1 MKKRVCLAL
10 VAALAVCGLV
20 GISQASAA
28 TEFGSGCG
36 ATSYFSEGG
45 EISTGH
51 GAGSPLPVA
60 APTSGVITE
69 WKVNVGLFG
78 FTYEEEGFEGF
89 ESFPAPKG
97 FYTQLF
103 VVRPAGENQFN
114 IVGKSESGLLSV
126 NTVNNFPA
134 RIPVQAGDLLGLSG
148 SYTPFCRTT
157 DPVDVTA
164 DFTGVP
170 PIGATPTTEK
180 FTGYQ
185 VPVTAKIEPDVDGD
199 GYGDETQDKCPQSA
213 AYQTACPVVTLGGT
227 PVAGKKAITYNAS
240 TSLSTS
246 VSVTASVKLP
256 NGKKATI
263 NATTA
268 TVAPGAPAPFK
279 MTLTKS
285 VTKALASLPKS
296 KSLQAT
302 ITASATNLATTPT
315 IATSTVKLRGQA
327 ANK

>member
-1 MKKRVCLAL
+1 MKKHVCLTLA
-10 VAALAVCGLV
+10 AALAVCGFASV
-20 GISQASAA
+20 SQASAA

-36 ATSYFSEGG
+36 ATGRFGGSG

-78 FTYEEEGFEGF
+78 FESEEGGF
-89 ESFPAPKG
+89 EAEPAPPG

-103 VVRPAGENQFN
+103 VVQPAGTNKFN

-134 RIPVQAGDLLGLSG
+134 RIPVQAGDLLGLGG
-148 SYTPFCRTT
+148 SFTPYCATK
-157 DPVDVTA
+157 DEVDVTA

-170 PIGATPTTEK
+170 PIGATPEAEPFK
-180 FTGYQ
+180 GFQ

-213 AYQTACPVVTLGGT
+213 AYQTPCPVIMLGGT
-227 PVAGKKAITYNAS
+227 PVAGKKAVTYYAS
-240 TSLSTS
+240 SSLSAP
-246 VSVTASVKLP
+246 VSVTATVKLP
-256 NGKKATI
+256 KGKKATL

-268 TVAPGAPAPFK
+268 TVAPGAPTPFK
-279 MTLTKS
+279 LTLTKG
-285 VTKALASLPKS
+285 VTKTLQGLPKN
-296 KSLQAT
+296 KSLSVS
-302 ITASATNLATTPT
+302 ITASANNLVGAAS
-315 IATSTVKLRGQA
+315 IATSTTKLRGQA
-327 ANK
+327 K

>member
-1 MKKRVCLAL
+1 MKKRVCLIL
-10 VAALAVCGLV
+10 VAALAVCGFASV
-20 GISQASAA
+20 SQASAA

-36 ATSYFSEGG
+36 ATGFFRGG

-69 WKVNVGLFG
+69 WKVNVGLLG
-78 FTYEEEGFEGF
+78 FESEEGFEA
-89 ESFPAPKG
+89 EEVPQG

-148 SYTPFCRTT
+148 SYAPYCLTK
-157 DPVDVTA
+157 DPVDKTA
-164 DFTGVP
+164 DFDGIP

-180 FTGYQ
+180 FEGFQ

-213 AYQTACPVVTLGGT
+213 AYQTPCPVITLGGT
-227 PVAGKKAITYNAS
+227 PVAGKTAVTYYAS
-240 TSLSTS
+240 SSLSAP
-246 VSVTASVKLP
+246 VSVTATVKLP
-256 NGKKATI
+256 KGKKATL

-268 TVAPGAPAPFK
+268 TVAPGAPTAFK
-279 MTLTKS
+279 LPLTKG
-285 VTKALASLPKS
+285 VTKALQGLPKS
-296 KSLQAT
+296 KSLNVS
-302 ITASATNLATTPT
+302 ITASANNLVGAAS
-315 IATSTVKLRGQA
+315 IATSTIKLRGQA
-327 ANK
+327 K

>member
-1 MKKRVCLAL
+1 MKKRVCLIL
-10 VAALAVCGLV
+10 TAALAVCAFAGV
-20 GISQASAA
+20 SQASAA

-36 ATSYFSEGG
+36 ATGFFGG
-45 EISTGH
+45 SEISTGH

-69 WKVNVGLFG
+69 WKVNVGLLG
-78 FTYEEEGFEGF
+78 TTYEEENGTPVFEA
-89 ESFPAPKG
+89 EPAPPG

-134 RIPVQAGDLLGLSG
+134 RIPVQAGDLLGLGG
-148 SYTPFCRTT
+148 SYAPFCRTK
-157 DPVDVTA
+157 DPVDKTA

-180 FTGYQ
+180 FEGFQ

-213 AYQTACPVVTLGGT
+213 AYQTPCPVVTLGGT
-227 PVAGKKAITYNAS
+227 AVAGKKAITYNAS
-240 TSLSTS
+240 SSLSAS
-246 VSVTASVKLP
+246 VSVTATVKMP
-256 NGKKATI
+256 KGKKATL

-268 TVAPGAPAPFK
+268 TVAPGAPTPFK
-279 MTLTKS
+279 LTLTKG
-285 VTKALASLPKS
+285 VTKALQLLPKS
-296 KSLQAT
+296 KTLSVS
-302 ITASATNLATTPT
+302 ITASAPNLVGAPT
-315 IATSTVKLRGQA
+315 VATSTAKLRGQA
-327 ANK
+327 K

>member
-1 MKKRVCLAL
+1 MKKRVCLIL
-10 VAALAVCGLV
+10 VAALAVCGFATV
-20 GISQASAA
+20 SQASAA

-36 ATSYFSEGG
+36 ATGFFGG
-45 EISTGH
+45 SEISTGH

-69 WKVNVGLFG
+69 WKVNVGLIG
-78 FTYEEEGFEGF
+78 FEFEEGFEA
-89 ESFPAPKG
+89 EEAPKG

-114 IVGKSESGLLSV
+114 IIGKSESGLLSV

-148 SYTPFCRTT
+148 SYAPYCRTN
-157 DPVDVTA
+157 DPVDKTA
-164 DFTGVP
+164 DFNGVP

-180 FTGYQ
+180 FEGFQ

-213 AYQTACPVVTLGGT
+213 AYQTPCPVITLGGT
-227 PVAGKKAITYNAS
+227 PVAGKTAVTYYAS
-240 TSLSTS
+240 SSLSAP
-246 VSVTASVKLP
+246 VSVTATVKLP
-256 NGKKATI
+256 KGKKATL

-268 TVAPGAPAPFK
+268 TVAPGAPTPFK
-279 MTLTKS
+279 LTLTKG
-285 VTKALASLPKS
+285 VTKTLQGLPKS
-296 KSLQAT
+296 KTLSVS
-302 ITASATNLATTPT
+302 ITASANNLVGAAS
-315 IATSTVKLRGQA
+315 IATSTIKLRGQA
-327 ANK
+327 K

>member
-1 MKKRVCLAL
+1 MKKRVYLAL
-10 VAALAVCGLV
+10 VAPLAVCGLV
-20 GISQASAA
+20 GVSQASAA

-36 ATSYFSEGG
+36 ATGFFGG
-45 EISTGH
+45 SEISTGH

-69 WKVNVGLFG
+69 WKVNVGLLG
-78 FTYEEEGFEGF
+78 FESEEGFEA
-89 ESFPAPKG
+89 EEVPKG

-103 VVRPAGENQFN
+103 VVRPASENQFN

-148 SYTPFCRTT
+148 SYAPYCRTN
-157 DPVDVTA
+157 DPVDKTA

-180 FTGYQ
+180 FEGFQ

-213 AYQTACPVVTLGGT
+213 AYQTACPVITLGGT
-227 PVAGKKAITYNAS
+227 PVAGKKAVTYYAS
-240 TSLSTS
+240 SSLSAS
-246 VSVTASVKLP
+246 VNVTAIVKLP
-256 NGKKATI
+256 KGKKATL
-263 NATTA
+263 NATAA
-268 TVAPGAPAPFK
+268 TVAPGAPTPFK
-279 MTLTKS
+279 LTLTKG
-285 VTKALASLPKS
+285 VTKALQGLPKN
-296 KSLQAT
+296 KSLSVS
-302 ITASATNLATTPT
+302 ITASANNLVGAPS
-315 IATSTVKLRGQA
+315 IATSTIELRGQA
-327 ANK
+327 K